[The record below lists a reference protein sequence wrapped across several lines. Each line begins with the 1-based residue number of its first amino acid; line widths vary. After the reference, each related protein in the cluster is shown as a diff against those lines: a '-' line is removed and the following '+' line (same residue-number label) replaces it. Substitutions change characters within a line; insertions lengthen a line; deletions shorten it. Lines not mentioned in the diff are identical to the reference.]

1 MPEKPTYEELEKRVR
16 ELEKALLEHE
26 RAETGDGGVPGSDEE
41 GEFTRYRGTS
51 REFTD
56 CSQAEK
62 ELLNLLRAVEQS
74 PASIVITDDQGT
86 IQYVNPSFTRT
97 TGYSAQEAVGENPR
111 ILQSDEH
118 SDEFYRKMWETIESG
133 RVWKGE
139 ICNKKKNGELYWENA
154 TISQVLNEKGE
165 RISYIAVKEDI
176 TSKKEL
182 EQRKE
187 DVERV
192 MRHDL
197 KTPLNSIMGF
207 PRLLMETADL
217 TEAQKRYCRNIEY
230 AGAHMLEMINMYLSL
245 SGIES
250 GRYEPNPG
258 PVNIIKTI
266 RQIFRDVNESSGA
279 SSVQPELTVNG
290 KPHER
295 AGDIEI
301 KGEEA
306 LCRGLLTNL
315 LKNAVEASPENGKVT
330 VEVTELVSMVSIQIK
345 NQGMVPPGIREHF
358 FKKFISSGKRHGTG
372 IGTYSAKLMT
382 EVQGGS
388 IAMET
393 SEKQGTIVTVTMPA

>member
-26 RAETGDGGVPGSDEE
+26 RAETGDGKVPGSGEE

-56 CSQAEK
+56 CRQVEK
-62 ELLNLLRAVEQS
+62 ERLNLLRAVEQS

-97 TGYSAQEAVGENPR
+97 TGYSAREAVGENPR
-111 ILQSDEH
+111 ILKSGRH
-118 SDEFYRKMWETIESG
+118 PDEFYKKMWGTIESG
-133 RVWKGE
+133 SVWKGE

-165 RISYIAVKEDI
+165 RISYIGVKEDI
-176 TSKKEL
+176 TLEKEL

-207 PRLLMETADL
+207 PRLLIETADL
-217 TEAQKRYCRNIEY
+217 TETQKRYCRNIEY
-230 AGAHMLEMINMYLSL
+230 AGAHMLEMINMYLSI

-266 RQIFRDVNESSGA
+266 RQIFRDVNESSGS
-279 SSVQPELTVNG
+279 SSVQPELAVNG
-290 KPHER
+290 MPPER

-301 KGEEA
+301 KGEKT

>member
-41 GEFTRYRGTS
+41 GEYSGDRGTS
-51 REFTD
+51 RDITD
-56 CSQAEK
+56 CRQAEK
-62 ELLNLLRAVEQS
+62 ERLNLLRAVEQS

-111 ILQSDEH
+111 ILKSGRH
-118 SDEFYRKMWETIESG
+118 PDEFYTKMWETIESG
-133 RVWKGE
+133 SVWKGE
-139 ICNKKKNGELYWENA
+139 ICNKRKNGELYWENA

-165 RISYIAVKEDI
+165 RISYIGVKEDI

-207 PRLLMETADL
+207 PRLLIETADL
-217 TEAQKRYCRNIEY
+217 TETQKRYCRNIEY
-230 AGAHMLEMINMYLSL
+230 AGAHMLEMINMYLSI

-266 RQIFRDVNESSGA
+266 RQIFRDVNESSGT

-290 KPHER
+290 KPSER

-301 KGEEA
+301 KGEET